1 MTAED
6 KPGAEAPVDAFT
18 AQPFLRAQL
27 HLDGEPAGGQKTGKK
42 KGSLGLVADAE
53 ERPAPRRRTKG
64 LRTTAEGLDVARR
77 FGVEAVLDAI
87 DTVHPVVA
95 EDELPI
101 DIRSSLAHLDG
112 PVARFHGAKFS
123 LGYFPWPSVSSLCA
137 DKFGYLT
144 SAATRSASML
154 PVTAASRALL
164 EELGHLMGNADAV
177 PGDSATPSGYTYV
190 GQFVDHD
197 ITLDVSSA
205 IDSPT
210 VIDAR
215 TINNLRTPVLDL
227 DSVYGRG
234 PAQDAFLYESARPGE
249 PSSAFRLL
257 VGTNNPPPPGI
268 PPEGGAGGTAGAG
281 GMLVHTDFD
290 VPRTSAKTAIIGDPR
305 NNENLIVS
313 QLHHTML
320 RFHNAIV
327 DVLLAAGF
335 TGDVFV
341 EAKRLATLHYQW
353 AVLHDFLPR
362 ICGQAAVDAAVGS
375 VTASKAF
382 SMPVEFSVA
391 AYRFGH
397 SMVRNDYWLN
407 FSLRTK
413 PMSDVFGFVSP
424 GLTPVLS
431 NWVVDFNAFF
441 ETGIPVPVF
450 NHARKID
457 SALAP
462 ALEDLD
468 GNGSP
473 NDIMGVLAVRNLLRG
488 LVLGLPSGQATATQL
503 GVPKLTAAELTAG
516 LGADEVAVL
525 RKKSGLLLKKTP
537 LWYYLLREAAV
548 KSGGETLGPL
558 GAKIVAETFV
568 RILRRDALSLLNV
581 SFAPSLPR
589 SNPATFT
596 FADLVGVAGVIQP

>member
-1 MTAED
+1 
-6 KPGAEAPVDAFT
+6 
-18 AQPFLRAQL
+18 
-27 HLDGEPAGGQKTGKK
+27 
-42 KGSLGLVADAE
+42 
-53 ERPAPRRRTKG
+53 
-64 LRTTAEGLDVARR
+64 
-77 FGVEAVLDAI
+77 
-87 DTVHPVVA
+87 
-95 EDELPI
+95 
-101 DIRSSLAHLDG
+101 
-112 PVARFHGAKFS
+112 
-123 LGYFPWPSVSSLCA
+123 
-137 DKFGYLT
+137 
-144 SAATRSASML
+144 
-154 PVTAASRALL
+154 
-164 EELGHLMGNADAV
+164 
-177 PGDSATPSGYTYV
+177 
-190 GQFVDHD
+190 
-197 ITLDVSSA
+197 
-205 IDSPT
+205 
-210 VIDAR
+210 
-215 TINNLRTPVLDL
+215 
-227 DSVYGRG
+227 
-234 PAQDAFLYESARPGE
+234 
-249 PSSAFRLL
+249 
-257 VGTNNPPPPGI
+257 
-268 PPEGGAGGTAGAG
+268 
-281 GMLVHTDFD
+281 
-290 VPRTSAKTAIIGDPR
+290 
-305 NNENLIVS
+305 
-313 QLHHTML
+313 
-320 RFHNAIV
+320 
-327 DVLLAAGF
+327 
-335 TGDVFV
+335 
-341 EAKRLATLHYQW
+341 
-353 AVLHDFLPR
+353 
-362 ICGQAAVDAAVGS
+362 
-375 VTASKAF
+375 
-382 SMPVEFSVA
+382 
-391 AYRFGH
+391 
-397 SMVRNDYWLN
+397 MVRNDYWLN

>member
-1 MTAED
+1 MTTEKKSDA
-6 KPGAEAPVDAFT
+6 GALDAFR

-27 HLDGEPAGGQKTGKK
+27 HLNGNGQADRKRPGP
-42 KGSLGLVADAE
+42 GLVGEAEADATRAGIA
-53 ERPAPRRRTKG
+53 ERD
-64 LRTTAEGLDVARR
+64 L
-77 FGVEAVLDAI
+77 
-87 DTVHPVVA
+87 PV
-95 EDELPI
+95 
-101 DIRSSLAHLDG
+101 DIRGSLAHLQG

-123 LGYFPWPSVSSLCA
+123 LLYFPWPAVA
-137 DKFGYLT
+137 APHGDRFGYLT
-144 SAATRSASML
+144 APSTRAASRLPVDAAT
-154 PVTAASRALL
+154 RALL

-210 VIDAR
+210 VIDAT
-215 TINNLRTPVLDL
+215 TINNMRSPVLDL

-234 PAQDAFLYESARPGE
+234 PALDTFLYEPPRPGE
-249 PSSAFRLL
+249 PASAFRMLL
-257 VGTNNPPPPGI
+257 GTNQPFGK
-268 PPEGGAGGTAGAG
+268 GGSGGTAGEP
-281 GMLVHTDFD
+281 GMTEPADFD
-290 VPRTSAKTAIIGDPR
+290 VPRTAAKTAIIGDPR

-327 DVLLAAGF
+327 DKLIADAF
-335 TGDVFV
+335 AGDVFV

-362 ICGQAAVDAAVGS
+362 VCGQAAVDAAS
-375 VTASKAF
+375 AATLKPWKD
-382 SMPVEFSVA
+382 MPVEFSVA

-397 SMVRNDYWLN
+397 SMIRDEYWLN
-407 FSLRTK
+407 FNLKFRSMR
-413 PMSDVFGFVSP
+413 DVFAFV
-424 GLTPVLS
+424 GVDRTPVFS

-441 ETGIPVPVF
+441 ETGIPVPPFVF

-468 GNGSP
+468 GNGSTS
-473 NDIMGVLAVRNLLRG
+473 DLMGVLAVRNLLRG
-488 LVLGLPSGQATATQL
+488 LVLGLPSGQATATAL
-503 GVPKLTAAELTAG
+503 GVPKLTTAELTSG

-525 RKKSGLLLKKTP
+525 NKNGGLLRKKTP

-548 KSGGETLGPL
+548 KTGGETLGPL

-568 RILRRDALSLLNV
+568 RMLRRDTLSMLNV
-581 SFAPSLPR
+581 PFAPSLG

-596 FADLVGVAGVIQP
+596 FADLVNVAGVTQP